1 MSAHRPALSDAVR
14 APTPPAWSPGAAY
27 RRAVGRL
34 VRRMGGREAATG
46 MVILGFLV
54 LVALMAPW
62 IAPHDPEA
70 IQPGRVLGAP
80 DLAHPFGSD
89 TLGRDVLSRVLHGY
103 RVSLLVAV
111 GSVVVAMAVGVPIGL
126 VAGYRGGWT
135 DTVLMRPLD
144 LLLALPAM
152 LLAVSLIAILGPGTL
167 VALIA
172 IAVIYLPILARVV
185 RGSALTVRTEA
196 YVEGARARGVSHAGV
211 MLRHVLP
218 NSLGPAVVQASILMG
233 FALQIEAAL
242 SFLGLGTQPPTPS
255 LGVMLSEGRD
265 VLAQAWWVE
274 VFPGLAIALAV
285 LAFVLIGD
293 GLRARFDPR
302 RLAE

>member
-1 MSAHRPALSDAVR
+1 MSASVAGARTGEGDRSLLGAALSDAVR
-14 APTPPAWSPGAAY
+14 
-27 RRAVGRL
+27 RL
-34 VRRMGGREAATG
+34 GGRETVAG
-46 MVILGFLV
+46 MVILAI
-54 LVALMAPW
+54 LVAIALLAPW

-70 IQPGRVLGAP
+70 IETGRVLGRP
-80 DLAHPFGSD
+80 DPAHPFGSD
-89 TLGRDVLSRVLHGY
+89 ALGRDVLSRVLFAY

-111 GSVVVAMAVGVPIGL
+111 GSVVSALAVGVPLGL
-126 VAGYRGGWT
+126 VAGYRGGWV
-135 DTVLMRPLD
+135 DMVLMRPLD

-167 VALIA
+167 IALIA

-185 RGSALTVRTEA
+185 RGSVLAVRTEA
-196 YVEGARARGVSHAGV
+196 YVEGARARGVGQLRV
-211 MLRHVLP
+211 MGRHVLP
-218 NSLGPAVVQASILMG
+218 NSVGPAIVQASILMG

-255 LGVMLSEGRD
+255 LGVMLADGRD

-274 VFPGLAIALAV
+274 VFPGLAIAVAV